1 MSKRDQEFTNF
12 DGEAKAKTIKGNWYD
27 QHSWSPEAK
36 RTFFR
41 AAQGHDHA
49 PDLGRKE
56 MDEAMAEIL
65 VSDLYLL
72 SLPAEA
78 RTILQCCGMAA
89 LKEEAMKLAY
99 QFGGYNIL
107 CWYGRLPRS
116 LRKGAISIGR
126 GFHLVKAETG
136 MPLREFL
143 YFTKFLSSTTALT
156 KADAS
161 ILQEWSGMP
170 QDRMCDFV
178 HVLLSYLQEFLR
190 QQHDAAAQHNAAA
203 QHETKVMQITVIHIT
218 LG

>member
-12 DGEAKAKTIKGNWYD
+12 DGEARAKTIKGNWYD

-56 MDEAMAEIL
+56 MDEVMAEIL

-78 RTILQCCGMAA
+78 RTVLQCCGMAA

-136 MPLREFL
+136 MPLREFMYYAEFL
-143 YFTKFLSSTTALT
+143 GSATPAARKF
-156 KADAS
+156 DAS
-161 ILQEWSGMP
+161 VLQEWSGM
-170 QDRMCDFV
+170 DTDKMCDFV
-178 HVLLSYLQEFLR
+178 DALFSYLQSFLR
-190 QQHDAAAQHNAAA
+190 QQHNATAT
-203 QHETKVMQITVIHIT
+203 ESKPGIRVTVVQT
-218 LG
+218 F

>member
-12 DGEAKAKTIKGNWYD
+12 DGEARAKTIKGNWYD

-143 YFTKFLSSTTALT
+143 YFTEFLSSTTALAKT
-156 KADAS
+156 DAS

-203 QHETKVMQITVIHIT
+203 QHETEVMQITVIRTT